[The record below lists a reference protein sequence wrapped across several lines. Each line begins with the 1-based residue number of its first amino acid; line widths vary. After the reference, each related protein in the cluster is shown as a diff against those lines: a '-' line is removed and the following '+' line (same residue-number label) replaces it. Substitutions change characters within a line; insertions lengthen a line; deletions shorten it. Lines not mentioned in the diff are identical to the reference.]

1 MFIFIAEEEP
11 NKETSPL
18 ESIICSPTLMAYK
31 ASEDLPPRPEA
42 SKSRKTSIIENS
54 AKKSHPAKL
63 AGLFAAMDLTLSA
76 GAVSPAIS
84 QMLHNKEKTNNGND
98 KLNKQKSISLG
109 SGQDALSNL
118 TNSFSAFH
126 SGLVG
131 ASALLPAF
139 VTLPSTAGETQA
151 GETQGEQTAKRV
163 EERRHSNPATTENRI
178 NNSNDEENDSID
190 GSRNTLR
197 VLSERRLSQMST
209 NSNIVEISG
218 IISTGDRIKFDYT
231 HTNTTIRGRNERVY
245 CTTAPRPKLNHNIS
259 ISEAR
264 SVSAATGLYRTIVGD
279 LPKVLALSDE
289 MEEQADVSADLQ
301 MYSENESENSAAIY
315 SSDDV
320 TITGSPPELNR
331 QSSDEMGRT
340 DSEASLRGSPFKIN
354 HEWSPDRVGF
364 TENVPEFKI
373 SDRNFQN
380 QSRGTKAALFRSSSK
395 IRRQK
400 QIDIDFEDEVFE
412 AFQKQYLNFEN
423 QLDLRNT
430 HELVRKTKSDI
441 GNVRVVN
448 SRRSQIPVRFAKS
461 FDSPKD
467 AGGTTD
473 INGNHSTSAFIS
485 SATIELKKPFL
496 RNEEEMEE
504 LANETNIYSYE
515 HQNEIKTFTDTY
527 TNSGPSS
534 RIYSKSTNYYDSD
547 TRQSCHWSEESVGS
561 SKNLSSSAY
570 VYSYSQHESNNEV
583 NSMRYEVKVTC
594 SPKVSW
600 TSPSHGDPRPEKEHK
615 ENGRSGN
622 EQSRM
627 RRRRLSQMSKKE
639 VGLLFIFVVGFLFA
653 TFSVWKEKHRVKLK
667 DH

>member
-1 MFIFIAEEEP
+1 
-11 NKETSPL
+11 
-18 ESIICSPTLMAYK
+18 MAYK

-42 SKSRKTSIIENS
+42 SKSRKTSIIEKP

-63 AGLFAAMDLTLSA
+63 AGLFAAMDLSLSA

-84 QMLHNKEKTNNGND
+84 QMLHDKNKTNSNNN

-118 TNSFSAFH
+118 ANSFSAFH
-126 SGLVG
+126 PGLVG

-139 VTLPSTAGETQA
+139 VSLPSTAGETP
-151 GETQGEQTAKRV
+151 EEQTAKGI
-163 EERRHSNPATTENRI
+163 EEKRHSNTAAKENLI
-178 NNSNDEENDSID
+178 NSSNGEENASLD
-190 GSRNTLR
+190 GSRNALHI
-197 VLSERRLSQMST
+197 LSARSLSQTST
-209 NSNIVEISG
+209 NSNVVEISG
-218 IISTGDRIKFDYT
+218 IMSTGDRIKFDYT
-231 HTNTTIRGRNERVY
+231 HTNATIRGRNERVY
-245 CTTAPRPKLNHNIS
+245 CTAAPRPKLHHNVS

-289 MEEQADVSADLQ
+289 KEEEDVSNDLPLH
-301 MYSENESENSAAIY
+301 SESESENSAAIY

-331 QSSDEMGRT
+331 QSSGEMGRT
-340 DSEASLRGSPFKIN
+340 DSEASLRGSSFRIN
-354 HEWSPDRVGF
+354 REWTPDRVGF

-373 SDRNFQN
+373 SNRSFQN

-400 QIDIDFEDEVFE
+400 QVDIDFEDEVFE
-412 AFQKQYLNFEN
+412 ALQKQYLNFEN

-461 FDSPKD
+461 FDSPQD
-467 AGGTTD
+467 AGGKTD
-473 INGNHSTSAFIS
+473 LNGNDPTPVFIS
-485 SATIELKKPFL
+485 TATIELKKPVL
-496 RNEEEMEE
+496 RSECTVENLAKENNINSNE
-504 LANETNIYSYE
+504 
-515 HQNEIKTFTDTY
+515 HKHEIKTFADTY
-527 TNSGPSS
+527 TNTEPLYSTTGLSGRTYSDSGNYFDANAKLSGHRSS
-534 RIYSKSTNYYDSD
+534 
-547 TRQSCHWSEESVGS
+547 ESLGS
-561 SKNLSSSAY
+561 IGSQQD
-570 VYSYSQHESNNEV
+570 VYSYLQHESGSGFD
-583 NSMRYEVKVTC
+583 SMRYEVKVTC
-594 SPKVSW
+594 SQEVSRA
-600 TSPSHGDPRPEKEHK
+600 SPPHVHQRPEKEH
-615 ENGRSGN
+615 EESGRSGN

-639 VGLLFIFVVGFLFA
+639 VGVLFTFLLFVLSLLSFIFFLCD
-653 TFSVWKEKHRVKLK
+653 ELK
-667 DH
+667 IV